1 MRRGASSLRA
11 RTTARDVVSART
23 GARRVFLRAYLR
35 ATPRASTMRVRQGLR
50 GIVFALA
57 WLGLCAVLDGA
68 LGASA
73 EAQAPAAIEAREP
86 SQDASPAASRP
97 QTTEN
102 PMEVAREHMERGQA
116 LYGAARYIESAEEF
130 LRAYEAQPF
139 AAFLYNAGVAYEKVD
154 DPGRAADYFARFLQ
168 SDPQAQGA
176 AKLTQRIE
184 RLRGLARAREQQLAA
199 TALAKSDNT
208 AEAARAQLELET
220 AKKRLSELE
229 SQLAALGGR
238 DAFKSLLSV
247 QSNPADATITLKT
260 ADGKV
265 LEHGRGSPFSQTLDE
280 GRYFV
285 EVQHSKYKTISTP
298 INVAPGKVYVIIVE
312 MSQGQFLGFLRV
324 VSSIPGASV
333 FVDKKD
339 EGALGKTPFQNATPT
354 GAHHIWIEKAGYK
367 PIERDVEVGVGD
379 DILLK
384 VELERVEYGRIRVV
398 ASRPDAQVYIDG
410 KAKGQVPLEV
420 DVGYGEH
427 EVRVSAKDMK
437 DWKQTVRVE
446 RGQATP
452 VRVRLRPRVGRA
464 GAWVT
469 AGVAAGVLGGA
480 IATGILGKDMQTN
493 LDADLKNQS
502 LRDDDSRIQTG
513 KILYIASDVGYGLSV
528 ALAALATYYF
538 LRDPLPDSEGRVLEP
553 RDWTLNPTLSPTGA
567 GGNLHVRF

>member
-1 MRRGASSLRA
+1 MLRGDIKVLLAGRPA
-11 RTTARDVVSART
+11 RFD
-23 GARRVFLRAYLR
+23 
-35 ATPRASTMRVRQGLR
+35 GLR
-50 GIVFALA
+50 GQVLALRFIGVC
-57 WLGLCAVLDGA
+57 LGLGLTLASHAAAQGA
-68 LGASA
+68 AASRD
-73 EAQAPAAIEAREP
+73 APAAQSTP
-86 SQDASPAASRP
+86 
-97 QTTEN
+97 N

-116 LYGAARYIESAEEF
+116 LYAAARYIESAEEF

-176 AKLTQRIE
+176 AKLSQRIE
-184 RLRGLARAREQQLAA
+184 RLRGLSRAREQELAA
-199 TALAKSDNT
+199 KAMAKSENA
-208 AEAARAQLELET
+208 AEAARAQQELET
-220 AKKRLSELE
+220 AKKRLIELE
-229 SQLAALGGR
+229 GQLAALGGR

-247 QSNPADATITLKT
+247 QSNPTDATITLKS

-265 LEHGRGSPFSQTLDE
+265 LEHGTGSPFSRTLDE

-285 EVQHSKYKTISTP
+285 EVQHPKYKTISTP

-324 VSSIPGASV
+324 VSSVPGANV
-333 FVDKKD
+333 FVDKKE

-354 GAHHIWIEKAGYK
+354 GQHHVWIEKPGYK

-379 DILLK
+379 DVRLL

-398 ASRPDAQVYIDG
+398 ASRPGAQVYIDG
-410 KAKGQVPLEV
+410 KAKGQVPIEV
-420 DVGYGEH
+420 DVGHGEH
-427 EVRVSAKDMK
+427 EVRVSAEGMK
-437 DWKQTVRVE
+437 DWEETIKVE

-469 AGVAAGVLGGA
+469 AGVGVAVLGGA
-480 IATGILGKDMQTN
+480 IATGILGKNMKDGLDDDVKGQT
-493 LDADLKNQS
+493 
-502 LRDDDSRIQTG
+502 LRDDDKRIQTG
-513 KILYIASDVGYGLSV
+513 KILYIASDVGYGLTV

-553 RDWTLNPTLSPTGA
+553 RDWSFNPTLSPTGA
-567 GGNLHVRF
+567 GGQLHVSF

>member
-1 MRRGASSLRA
+1 MRIGDLREWRGFVLALHVIACTGLSWAAPERA
-11 RTTARDVVSART
+11 
-23 GARRVFLRAYLR
+23 
-35 ATPRASTMRVRQGLR
+35 
-50 GIVFALA
+50 
-57 WLGLCAVLDGA
+57 C
-68 LGASA
+68 
-73 EAQAPAAIEAREP
+73 AQAPE
-86 SQDASPAASRP
+86 PAAAARS
-97 QTTEN
+97 TEN

-184 RLRGLARAREQQLAA
+184 RLRGLSRAREQELAA
-199 TALAKSDNT
+199 RALAKSENA
-208 AEAARAQLELET
+208 AEAARAQQELEN
-220 AKKRLSELE
+220 AKKRLAELE
-229 SQLAALGGR
+229 TQLAALGGR
-238 DAFKSLLSV
+238 EAFKSLLSV
-247 QSNPADATITLKT
+247 QSNPTDAKITLKT
-260 ADGKV
+260 ADGK
-265 LEHGRGSPFSQTLDE
+265 LLDHGTGSPFSRTLDE

-285 EVQHSKYKTISTP
+285 EVEHPKYKTISTP

-324 VSSIPGASV
+324 VSSVPGASV

-354 GAHHIWIEKAGYK
+354 GSHHIWIEKPGYK
-367 PIERDVEVGVGD
+367 PIERDIEVGVGD
-379 DILLK
+379 DVLLK

-420 DVGYGEH
+420 DVSHGEH
-427 EVRVSAKDMK
+427 EVRVSAENMK
-437 DWKQTVRVE
+437 DWKETVKVA

-469 AGVAAGVLGGA
+469 AGVSAAVLGA
-480 IATGILGKDMQTN
+480 SIATGILGKNMKD
-493 LDADLKNQS
+493 DLERDVRNQV
-502 LRDDDSRIQTG
+502 LRDDDKRIQTG
-513 KILYIASDVGYGLSV
+513 KFLYIASDVGYGLTV

-538 LRDPLPDSEGRVLEP
+538 LRDPLPDSEGRALEP

-567 GGNLHVRF
+567 GGHLHVSF